1 MKDKKEYNILVIEDN
16 DGDYFLL
23 EEYLYGKILFPKIK
37 RVESFIETENILTS
51 KTKFDIIL
59 LDLSLPDKIGENL
72 IIDVVSI
79 AGNTPII
86 VLTGYTDFDF
96 SIKSLAL
103 GVSDYLL
110 KDELD
115 EHILFKSIKYS
126 IERRRN
132 LLQIKESQKNYSDLF
147 QLSPLPMIVFSIETL
162 DILDTNTAA
171 EELYGYSRNE
181 FLNINV
187 KEIRPKNKVSHFLNI
202 HKNKKGDEPFIGEAV
217 HMKKNGTEI
226 IVELK
231 TKKINYKEKSAE
243 LVLINDVTEKR
254 KHIKEI
260 ERQNEILRDISW
272 VQSHVV
278 RAPLA
283 KILGLVELMNLNL
296 KTSEKASLEYCKL
309 ISKSALELDQIIREI
324 TTKADYANL
333 SLKENSEQH
342 LN

>member
-1 MKDKKEYNILVIEDN
+1 MKDEKEYNILVIEDN

-37 RVESFIETENILTS
+37 RVESFTEAEEILKS
-51 KTKFDIIL
+51 NNEFDIIL

-72 IIDVVSI
+72 IVDVVRI

-171 EELYGYSRNE
+171 EELYGFSKID
-181 FLNINV
+181 FLNITV
-187 KEIRPKNKVSHFLNI
+187 KEIRPKDKVPQFLDI
-202 HKNKKGDEPFIGEAV
+202 HKNKKINEPFNGEAV
-217 HMKKNGTEI
+217 HMKKNGDII

-231 TKKINYKEKSAE
+231 TKNINYKGKPAE
-243 LVLINDVTEKR
+243 LILINDVTEKR

-260 ERQNEILRDISW
+260 EKQNEILKEISW

-283 KILGLVELMNLNL
+283 KILGLVELMNINM
-296 KTSEKASLEYCKL
+296 KTNEKASLEYCKL
-309 ISKSALELDQIIREI
+309 ISTSALELDKIIREI
-324 TTKADYANL
+324 TTKADNANL
-333 SLKENSEQH
+333 SLKDNP
-342 LN
+342 NKT